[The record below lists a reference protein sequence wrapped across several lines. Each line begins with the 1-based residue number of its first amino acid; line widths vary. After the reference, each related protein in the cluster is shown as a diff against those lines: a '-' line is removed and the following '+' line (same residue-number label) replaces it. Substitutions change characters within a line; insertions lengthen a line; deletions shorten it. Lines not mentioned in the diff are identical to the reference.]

1 MSRRGEDSDAAKNR
15 RRVLRGYRQEGK
27 RFTPPLLQH
36 MSPHGRAAGLTT
48 DCPSWSG
55 IALLIKAFGLK
66 DGTAVAANVARAAA
80 KCDQTSERAFAATS
94 DYGELTDENK
104 RCLRS
109 ALNADGMLDKVRR
122 GLAALIRHY
131 TEFPLAFLAE
141 RDEAS
146 QDDSGSTL
154 DDLKAT
160 IDHISDRESP
170 AAIFAQAGVVYI
182 FFINDRL
189 KVSPSSS
196 LANFPAVEDYPL
208 TDESRIVAASVR
220 SVVTGLLTRTSLPT
234 GGILSGTRGA
244 ALAPARCSDGDRLR
258 PGGPT
263 RTSHPHLRRAPS
275 LLKYTVDGL
284 FGHTGMRSATSMRSS
299 VGAGA
304 SGYPRLRVGIK
315 PIHLECS
322 FGAPLPEVHGRELHN
337 DCVDSDGAGRA
348 RQTIHSLR
356 AGARRTYCWT
366 RRRRTCGR
374 PEMTQTMTQR

>member
-1 MSRRGEDSDAAKNR
+1 MSRGRKDCHVSKNR
-15 RRVLRGYRQEGK
+15 RRVLRDYRQEGK
-27 RFTPPLLQH
+27 RFIPPFLQH
-36 MSPHGRAAGLTT
+36 MRLKESRWMDDRVPELV
-48 DCPSWSG
+48 W

-220 SVVTGLLTRTSLPT
+220 SVVTGLLTRDIPSDWRNSFWNQ
-234 GGILSGTRGA
+234 G
-244 ALAPARCSDGDRLR
+244 RCL
-258 PGGPT
+258 GP
-263 RTSHPHLRRAPS
+263 
-275 LLKYTVDGL
+275 
-284 FGHTGMRSATSMRSS
+284 
-299 VGAGA
+299 
-304 SGYPRLRVGIK
+304 
-315 PIHLECS
+315 C
-322 FGAPLPEVHGRELHN
+322 EV
-337 DCVDSDGAGRA
+337 
-348 RQTIHSLR
+348 
-356 AGARRTYCWT
+356 
-366 RRRRTCGR
+366 
-374 PEMTQTMTQR
+374 